1 MTIRCG
7 SGASRAAVTARAVRE
22 AADAALSALRAQRA
36 DVCPDVTLVFASPDH
51 PQAEVLRELASL
63 VSGDVIAA
71 STAGE
76 LTERG
81 STRGGVAIMCI
92 AWDGEAVHT
101 LSPVRPLEDPVAL
114 ADAIANDART
124 NWDAGGR
131 AGHIRTLTALIA
143 HGLGSGL
150 ESLVAAFRKETPSR
164 HLIVGGGAADDGRLK
179 TSWVGTGVD
188 AIEGGAAALHVSSNR
203 PFGIGIG
210 HGAVACSPR
219 MTVTKARDNVVLE
232 LDGEPAFEV
241 YRRHAEAHGVAL
253 EGDAIGPYLVANELG
268 IFFFDD
274 IVRIRAGTAV
284 TPEGGIFCAGEVPE
298 SAVVAIVRGTPD
310 AVVEAARNA
319 VASALRGAGGTC
331 AGLLVFS
338 CVTRGL
344 AMGDEYEREV
354 DALRAA
360 VPPGTPIAGFLSY
373 GEVAQVK
380 GKLDGLHNN
389 TIVVLAIPG

>member
-22 AADAALSALRAQRA
+22 AADGALSSLRAQRA
-36 DVCPDVTLVFASPDH
+36 DASPDVTFVFASPDH
-51 PQAEVLRELASL
+51 PQSEVLRELSAL
-63 VSGDVIAA
+63 LPGDVIAA
-71 STAGE
+71 SHAGE

-81 STRGGVAIMCI
+81 STRGGIALMCI
-92 AWDGEAVHT
+92 AWDGAAVHT
-101 LSPVRPLEDPVAL
+101 LSPVRALQDPDEAAEAL
-114 ADAIANDART
+114 AADARA

-131 AGHIRTLTALIA
+131 AGHIKTLSALVA
-143 HGLGSGL
+143 HGLGPGL
-150 ESLVAAFRKETPSR
+150 ESLVAHYRKVTPSR
-164 HLIVGGGAADDGRLK
+164 HLIVGGGAADDGRLQ
-179 TSWVGTGVD
+179 TSWVGTG
-188 AIEGGAAALHVSSNR
+188 ETSLPGGVAALHVSSNR
-203 PFGIGIG
+203 AFGIGIG

-241 YRRHAEAHGVAL
+241 YRRHAQAHGVTL

-298 SAVVAIVRGTPD
+298 SAVVAIVRGTPE
-310 AVVEAARNA
+310 AFVEAARDA
-319 VASALRGAGGTC
+319 ATRALRGAGGTC
-331 AGLLVFS
+331 SGLLVFS

-373 GEVAQVK
+373 GEVARVK
-380 GKLDGLHNN
+380 DKLDGLHNN
-389 TIVVLAIPG
+389 TIVVLAIPD